1 MEETIKKIRKGENIT
16 KEMYAEIK
24 KKISTEICKNIER
37 GTVEFIRGNINH
49 LPMYYIPG
57 EEYD

>member
-24 KKISTEICKNIER
+24 KKISTEICKNIE
-37 GTVEFIRGNINH
+37 VNNIN
-49 LPMYYIPG
+49 LRFLIFNR
-57 EEYD
+57 EEL

>member
-24 KKISTEICKNIER
+24 KKISTEICKNIEVKILFYDFLIFNR
-37 GTVEFIRGNINH
+37 
-49 LPMYYIPG
+49 
-57 EEYD
+57 EELQSLLEEI

>member
-24 KKISTEICKNIER
+24 KKISTEICKNIE
-37 GTVEFIRGNINH
+37 VKIIILAF
-49 LPMYYIPG
+49 
-57 EEYD
+57 

>member
-24 KKISTEICKNIER
+24 KKISTEICKNIEVR
-37 GTVEFIRGNINH
+37 IIILAF
-49 LPMYYIPG
+49 
-57 EEYD
+57 